1 MVTTFVKFHERKI
14 ARRGPANP
22 HMPGLRRPQ
31 TRQTGASAFVS
42 RPQEGQRID
51 PDVLRNIGV
60 PGGSH
65 SVAALIE
72 PRTEIDAAA
81 GRRAKGPVRI
91 GVDGLAVHPS
101 LNPTSA
107 SKACQLG
114 HLAAAPGRFSL
125 TLIDGV
131 AQSCGDL

>member
-31 TRQTGASAFVS
+31 TRQTAASAFVS

-51 PDVLRNIGV
+51 PDILRNIGV

-65 SVAALIE
+65 SAAALIE
-72 PRTEIDAAA
+72 PTSTRRRVGEQT
-81 GRRAKGPVRI
+81 GRC
-91 GVDGLAVHPS
+91 GLVSTDSPS
-101 LNPTSA
+101 IPA
-107 SKACQLG
+107 
-114 HLAAAPGRFSL
+114 
-125 TLIDGV
+125 
-131 AQSCGDL
+131 